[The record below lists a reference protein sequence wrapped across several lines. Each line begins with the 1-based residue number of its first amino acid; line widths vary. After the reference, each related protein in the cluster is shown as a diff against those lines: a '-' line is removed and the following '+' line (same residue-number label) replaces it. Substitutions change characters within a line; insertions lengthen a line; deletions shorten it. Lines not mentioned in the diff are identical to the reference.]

1 MTPQKPSSPKLVRD
15 LMQIGVITCRADL
28 PLGEAVEILLR
39 DNLESLIVL
48 DEVGHAVG
56 WLKRSQAK
64 AVYGRAAAQSCD
76 RLTVAEVMRP
86 DIPEIPPDIPA
97 AAAAQIML
105 DLGVRSLFLMHHD
118 GGVSWPA
125 AVFRFEDIL
134 RQLVA
139 EARAEVQLMN
149 S

>member
-1 MTPQKPSSPKLVRD
+1 
-15 LMQIGVITCRADL
+15 
-28 PLGEAVEILLR
+28 
-39 DNLESLIVL
+39 
-48 DEVGHAVG
+48 
-56 WLKRSQAK
+56 
-64 AVYGRAAAQSCD
+64 
-76 RLTVAEVMRP
+76 MRP